1 MYCQNCGASVSSN
14 ANFCPNCGKSL
25 STTSLSTAFSSTI
38 ASSGN
43 GDYRLV
49 LVDNGTCSKNNTEEL
64 LCDLLGYNEE
74 DADRFVEYAPVEVAD
89 NLSELQART
98 LAQVFTEYGCQML
111 VMDESGDVVDITNK
125 ADSSVFDLDGN
136 LLAKAAAVIGGL
148 TLLNKVTSYRRYK
161 KTSLLERVFRPR
173 YKVEPP
179 KPRRHRPTPPKKPGL
194 LEMLMNPKPKKPA
207 HKSMTPRP
215 NMGGGRPGAVVG
227 GMRSSV
233 NRPQNRMNRPN
244 GFPPKGPRPR

>member
-1 MYCQNCGASVSSN
+1 MYCQNCGASIASN
-14 ANFCPNCGKSL
+14 ANFCPNCGKSVTTTAL
-25 STTSLSTAFSSTI
+25 STSYNTTI

-49 LVDNGTCSKNNTEEL
+49 LVDNGSCTKNNTEEL

-111 VMDESGDVVDITNK
+111 VMDDQGDIVDIDDK

-136 LLAKAAAVIGGL
+136 LLAKAAAIIAGL

-161 KTSLLERVFRPR
+161 KPSLLERIFKPR
-173 YKVEPP
+173 YKVVPP
-179 KPRRHRPTPPKKPGL
+179 KPRRYRPIPPKKPSV
-194 LEMLMNPKPKKPA
+194 LEMLLKPKPAPKPVRKA
-207 HKSMTPRP
+207 PTPRP

-227 GMRSSV
+227 GMRSSGPRPSHHV
-233 NRPQNRMNRPN
+233 NRPGRPK
-244 GFPPKGPRPR
+244 F

>member
-1 MYCQNCGASVSSN
+1 MYCQNCGANIASN
-14 ANFCPNCGKSL
+14 ANFCPNCGKSVTTTAL
-25 STTSLSTAFSSTI
+25 STSYNTTI

-49 LVDNGTCSKNNTEEL
+49 LVDNGSCTKNNTEEL

-111 VMDESGDVVDITNK
+111 VMDDQGDIVDIDDK

-136 LLAKAAAVIGGL
+136 LLAKAAAIIAGL
-148 TLLNKVTSYRRYK
+148 TPLIKDLTALWLIIFSEIITINIII
-161 KTSLLERVFRPR
+161 
-173 YKVEPP
+173 
-179 KPRRHRPTPPKKPGL
+179 
-194 LEMLMNPKPKKPA
+194 MNA
-207 HKSMTPRP
+207 GNTTPRVARNAP
-215 NMGGGRPGAVVG
+215 RI
-227 GMRSSV
+227 
-233 NRPQNRMNRPN
+233 
-244 GFPPKGPRPR
+244 PP